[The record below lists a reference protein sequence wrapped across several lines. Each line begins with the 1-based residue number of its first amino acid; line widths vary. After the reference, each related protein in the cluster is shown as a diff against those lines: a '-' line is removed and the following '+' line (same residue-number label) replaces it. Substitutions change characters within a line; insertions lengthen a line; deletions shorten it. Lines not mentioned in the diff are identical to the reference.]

1 MNTNILE
8 FNIFGKKLNDIEVDD
23 VKAFCQKQNKE
34 GINLDYKK
42 DFSSPKK
49 IAKTIAAMANTLG
62 GWVIIGVDDDG
73 DDKPKLPA
81 EGIGWDKQLSL
92 RVTNL
97 VIDSI
102 SPPALPIVHV
112 CDPDKNNK
120 TFVILYVQESNNA
133 PHWLFNE
140 NKLCIRLADRTSSA
154 EWERLASADEWEYL
168 RQKREKALETYKLHR
183 ELLDDLFDAYDYES
197 EYEYNRNKSSGL
209 MNSFTSIP
217 TPRIA
222 GEENTKEKINIVISP
237 KYPTQELFAVK
248 DSMDILE
255 SIKFKDAYGTSN
267 YFPFRDLNF
276 QYNTFQRGTH
286 IYFADKNRERINFF
300 ALNQY
305 GMFSFKQNVL
315 YYDIGS
321 STETIV
327 LDQLLVQFKQ
337 SLLFAQKLYE
347 KLNYLGIINIDVF
360 IDGESWMKLAS
371 STDSLFERAFDLKSP
386 LSTIHFMRDT
396 SLTELN
402 DEKVITMIVQEFY
415 EEVANSFRWE
425 PVRRSNLQDIL
436 KPFGM

>member
-1 MNTNILE
+1 MSILE
-8 FNIFGKKLNDIEVDD
+8 LNIFGKKLSEVTSDD
-23 VKAFCQKQNKE
+23 VKDFCQKQNRE

-49 IAKTIAAMANTLG
+49 IAKTVAAMANTLG

-81 EGIGWDKQLSL
+81 EGIDWDKQLSL

-97 VIDSI
+97 VIDNI

-112 CDPDKNNK
+112 CEPDKKNK
-120 TFVILYVQESNNA
+120 TFVVLYVQESNNA

-168 RQKREKALETYKLHR
+168 RRKREKALETYKLHR

-197 EYEYNRNKSSGL
+197 EYEYNRSKSSGL
-209 MNSFTSIP
+209 MSSVSSMP
-217 TPRIA
+217 MPRMA

-248 DSMDILE
+248 DSMDIID
-255 SIKFKDAYGTSN
+255 SIKFKDAYGTSS
-267 YFPFRDLNF
+267 YFPFRDLNV

-286 IYFADKNRERINFF
+286 IYFADKSRERINYF
-300 ALNQY
+300 ALNQF

-321 STETIV
+321 STETII

-337 SLLFAQKLYE
+337 SLLFAKKLYE
-347 KLNYLGIINIDVF
+347 KLNYLGIINIDALV
-360 IDGESWMKLAS
+360 DGQSWMKLVS
-371 STDSLFERAFDLKSP
+371 STDSLFASAFDLKAP

-402 DEKVITMIVQEFY
+402 DEKAITMLVQEFY
-415 EEVANSFRWE
+415 EEVANSFSWE

-436 KPFGM
+436 KPFGI